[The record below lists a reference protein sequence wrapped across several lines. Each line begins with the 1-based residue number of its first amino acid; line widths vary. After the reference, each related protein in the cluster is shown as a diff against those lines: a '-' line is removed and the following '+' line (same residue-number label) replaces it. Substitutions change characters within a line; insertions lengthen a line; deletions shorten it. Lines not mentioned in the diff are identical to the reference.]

1 MKVVVRIFL
10 AVFIFLLVSTNIHLI
25 GHKHTSKVLHSPGTV
40 IKRQTND
47 FKILSYNVFN
57 LPTTLFPNIKFR
69 LKQLFTFLG
78 KISSEVDMVV
88 LQEVFTSK
96 YIVPLKQFFEDM
108 KWSVVHADP
117 RENNWTFINSGLF
130 VASRYPFVHFES
142 INFRSCVMFDC
153 WSKKGALLV
162 QMKKNNKIHTIVTTH
177 LQDATFDLSGYTRAQ
192 QLKEIASLTKK
203 YKNVV
208 VVGDINLDPNRER
221 DQVSCNYAKKLFGNV
236 VHPALPTFLPEAL
249 KLDCALGSTIK
260 NVKRIVPS
268 YDGFVSDHYPIM
280 VTTVH

>member
-10 AVFIFLLVSTNIHLI
+10 AVFIFLLVSMNIHLI
-25 GHKHTSKVLHSPGTV
+25 GHKRTSKVVHFPGTV
-40 IKRQTND
+40 NKRQSSE

-57 LPTTLFPNIKFR
+57 LPTSIFANHGFR
-69 LKQLFTFLG
+69 LKQLSKFFS
-78 KISSEVDMVV
+78 KITSEVDIIVI
-88 LQEVFTSK
+88 QEAFTLK
-96 YIVPLKQFFEDM
+96 YIVPLKQFFEGM
-108 KWSVVHADP
+108 KWSVVYADP
-117 RENNWTFINSGLF
+117 SENNWTFINSGLF

-162 QMKKNNKIHTIVTTH
+162 QVKKNNKIHTIVTTH
-177 LQDATFDLSGYTRAQ
+177 LQDATFDLSGYTRVQ
-192 QLKEIASLTKK
+192 QLKEIASLTKR

-221 DQVSCNYAKKLFGNV
+221 DKVPCNYAKKMFGNV
-236 VHPALPTFLPEAL
+236 VHPALPTFEAL
-249 KLDCALGSTIK
+249 KLDCAMGSTVK

-268 YDGFVSDHYPIM
+268 YDGFVSDHYPII
-280 VTTVH
+280 VTIVQ